1 MSRLC
6 GFLFSLVILIV
17 TLNAAV
23 AAQTASSSGN
33 ETCDGVVYQ
42 AKDVTQKARITFKS
56 EPIYTSDARMHD
68 ISGRVHLTA
77 VLCRSGQVTDIKV
90 VKGLTHGLT
99 ESALEAVKKIKFEPA
114 QKDGEA
120 VSQSIEFEYGFSLN
134 PHGHRPLAKEPV
146 EGRVVESRIIMGMA
160 CRYRQEVWRQIWA
173 QIKTSVGSPY
183 HKEQANHDMDA
194 VLGLG
199 YFDKKQSHLRVE
211 EGEKGGIGVVF
222 FLKELP
228 QQNLCDK

>member
-1 MSRLC
+1 MARMYGL
-6 GFLFSLVILIV
+6 LFSSAILIV
-17 TLNAAV
+17 TLNAAI

-56 EPIYTSDARMHD
+56 EPIYTSDARMHN
-68 ISGRVHLTA
+68 ISGRVALTA

-114 QKDGEA
+114 QKDGQT
-120 VSQSIEFEYGFSLN
+120 VSQAIELEYSFSLN

-160 CRYRQEVWRQIWA
+160 CNYRREVWRQIWA
-173 QIKTSVGSPY
+173 QIKTSLGNPY
-183 HKEQANHDMDA
+183 HQEQGHHDMDA
-194 VLGLG
+194 VLALG
-199 YFDKKQSHLRVE
+199 YFDKKQSYLRLE
-211 EGEKGGIGVVF
+211 EGEKGGIEVVF